1 MTIHLDDELKLI
13 AFQTLKTLT
22 FDYAQW
28 RKPIFTGFTNFIL
41 KEISDMYPKLGE
53 TALKMLIQLLNTWK
67 LALTNNQS
75 SIKSYPFGVLDEY
88 CQIIYHLEGFSLF
101 TLCHSHIQR
110 RRYALMILKECKV
123 IGELLRCFRIYPYHT
138 YTLDV
143 LDAAAVAAIKQLH
156 LQCFNSSLT
165 VTNIKPDLHY
175 LIELS
180 ANWDSSVSLS
190 ATTSVDP
197 HTAAATNSVVVNH
210 QQNVAA
216 ASAAAVNTPASQSSQ
231 IQATTLTTANSSF
244 YNIINKN
251 QRATSVSSSSNP
263 NSNIIGNYYILNFLE
278 IYSQV
283 RSHLAKFF
291 KS

>member
-1 MTIHLDDELKLI
+1 MI

-22 FDYAQW
+22 FDYSQW

-67 LALTNNQS
+67 LALTNNQL
-75 SIKSYPFGVLDEY
+75 SIKSYSFQLLDEY

-110 RRYALMILKECKV
+110 RRYALMILKECKM
-123 IGELLRCFRIYPYHT
+123 IGELLHCFRIYPYHT

-143 LDAAAVAAIKQLH
+143 LDAAAVQAMKQLH

-165 VTNIKPDLHY
+165 ITNVKPDLHY

-180 ANWDSSVSLS
+180 GNWDSSVSLS

-197 HTAAATNSVVVNH
+197 QTAATNSAMS
-210 QQNVAA
+210 QTQ
-216 ASAAAVNTPASQSSQ
+216 ASLQMQP
-231 IQATTLTTANSSF
+231 TTLTTSNSTF

-251 QRATSVSSSSNP
+251 QRASSVSSSNPISNTGT
-263 NSNIIGNYYILNFLE
+263 SKICFE
-278 IYSQV
+278 
-283 RSHLAKFF
+283 KF
-291 KS
+291 